1 MASKALFS
9 LLLPLALFA
18 SAVLG
23 ESDVTCEKLDRATCA
38 FAVSSSG
45 HRCVLEKHLGGDNRA
60 ENYSCRSSGVEA
72 AGRFS
77 GWIETDECVKACG
90 LSRETLGISSD
101 SLLDQQ
107 FMRQLCSPECYR
119 GCPNVVE
126 LYFNLAAGEGV
137 FLPNSCGR
145 NGGSSRREMAEIKSS
160 GEVKA
165 APGPWVSFIALP
177 PTSPEKLSAYN
188 NGEALPPL

>member
-1 MASKALFS
+1 MIYDKFPIELFS
-9 LLLPLALFA
+9 QVNAGRP
-18 SAVLG
+18 
-23 ESDVTCEKLDRATCA
+23 DVTCEKLDRDTCA

-45 HRCVLEKHLGGDNRA
+45 YRCVLEKHLRGDSRA
-60 ENYSCRSSGVEA
+60 EKYSCRSSGVEA

-90 LSRETLGISSD
+90 LNRKTLGISSD

-126 LYFNLAAGEGV
+126 LYFNLAAGEG
-137 FLPNSCGR
+137 
-145 NGGSSRREMAEIKSS
+145 
-160 GEVKA
+160 
-165 APGPWVSFIALP
+165 
-177 PTSPEKLSAYN
+177 N
-188 NGEALPPL
+188 N